1 LQQNEEIGDRRK
13 GPLAGVR
20 IIDLSSVL
28 MGPFATMFLADK
40 GADVIKV
47 EAPGGDITRNVGRSP
62 GHGMAPVFQHIN
74 RNKRSIVLD
83 LKSKRGKAIL
93 LDLVKDADVVVYNMR
108 RAAMDRLGLGYEA
121 LQAINPKLVYCG
133 FAGFGHDG
141 PYSDRPAYDDVIQGL
156 VGIPDLMHRGSG
168 AEPRYAPLAIADRI
182 VSLYGLNAIM
192 MALFEQRNIGRGV
205 AIEIPMFESMAHFV
219 LVEHMFYRSFDPPL
233 GQSVSPRPVDLNR
246 RPYQTADGYI
256 CVLPYTDLH
265 WQRLFIAICREELI
279 ADQLY
284 CSFERRIENVQ
295 SLYRILSDALLE
307 RSTGD
312 WLAVFDKVDVPAGRM
327 NSIDDLIDDPHLNS
341 VNFFKPV
348 IDDLGSCFI
357 HIDVPIGDG
366 SAAEAKLRPAPRKG
380 QHSAQV
386 LGELGLS
393 EADQAT
399 LFAENISQD
408 DPDRTRSSIEPKL
421 G

>member
-1 LQQNEEIGDRRK
+1 M
-13 GPLAGVR
+13 AGVR

-28 MGPFATMFLADK
+28 MGPFATMFLADN

-83 LKSKRGKAIL
+83 LKSKRGRVIL

-192 MALFEQRNIGRGV
+192 MALFEQRNIGRGA

-246 RPYQTADGYI
+246 RPYKTADGYI

-265 WQRLFIAICREELI
+265 WQRLFIAVGREELI
-279 ADQLY
+279 VDQLY

-295 SLYRILSDALLE
+295 SLYQILSDALLE
-307 RSTGD
+307 RPTGD

-357 HIDVPIGDG
+357 HVDVSIGD
-366 SAAEAKLRPAPRKG
+366 SHAAVAKLRPAPRKG